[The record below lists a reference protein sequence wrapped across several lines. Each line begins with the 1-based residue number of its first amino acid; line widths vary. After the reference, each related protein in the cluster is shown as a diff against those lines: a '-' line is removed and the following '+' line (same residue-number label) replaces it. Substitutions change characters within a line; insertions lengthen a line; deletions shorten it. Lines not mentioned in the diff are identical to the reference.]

1 MFQVVT
7 DRNMSN
13 ASRPQSLRHLPPP
26 RAHAA
31 ELLPYLLNRATS
43 RVNQLWRNALR
54 PRGLTA
60 ARWQVLSV
68 LTEFDGSRIGA
79 IATMIGLEQPAAS
92 RVIDQMVRDGLVR
105 RRPARADSRVV
116 EVWITSVGRRVHE
129 ELLPEAT
136 EYVQDLVAGFAPAEI
151 AAMTQLLGRVLDNV
165 ETAGE
170 HIGDRLETES

>member
-1 MFQVVT
+1 
-7 DRNMSN
+7 MSE
-13 ASRPQSLRHLPPP
+13 STRPLSLRHLPPP
-26 RAHAA
+26 REHAA

-43 RVNQLWRNALR
+43 RVNQLWRTALR

-79 IATMIGLEQPAAS
+79 IATMIGLEQPAVS
-92 RVIDQMVRDGLVR
+92 RVIDQLERDGLVQ
-105 RRPARADSRVV
+105 RRPAEDDSRVV

-136 EYVQDLVAGFAPAEI
+136 DYVQDLVAGFAPAEI
-151 AAMTQLLGRVLDNV
+151 AVMTELLGRVLDNV
-165 ETAGE
+165 EIAGE
-170 HIGDRLETES
+170 HIANRLETGS